1 MNDNYPDDIRDF
13 DDHPGSPFYDDSG
26 FEAAVIHKC
35 QELEECEVKV
45 AEIVAEIS
53 NAKYDAL
60 TKEVYSSFADNK
72 LALSLIDAFHDAEP
86 QLFQEAII
94 NNKELLNDASVCII
108 DEAVYSYAEDLVL
121 KEGR

>member
-26 FEAAVIHKC
+26 FEDAVDEKVA
-35 QELEECEVKV
+35 ELEECEVKI
-45 AEIVAEIS
+45 AEIIAEIS

-72 LALSLIDAFHDAEP
+72 LALSLIDEFHDAEP

-94 NNKELLNDASVCII
+94 NNKALLNDAAFCII
-108 DEAVYSYAEDLVL
+108 DDAVYSYAEDLVL
-121 KEGR
+121 KQK